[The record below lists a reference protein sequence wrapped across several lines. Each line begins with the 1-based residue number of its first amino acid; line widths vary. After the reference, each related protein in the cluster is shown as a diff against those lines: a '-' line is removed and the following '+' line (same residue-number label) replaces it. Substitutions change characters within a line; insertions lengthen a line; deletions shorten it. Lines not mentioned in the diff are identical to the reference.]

1 MKLPTTFDV
10 PDAESMRE
18 LGRSLAARL
27 QRGDLIILT
36 GSLGAGKTTLVQGL
50 AQGLGVRERVTSP
63 TFVLMRSYVTDRQA
77 ELIHIDAYRLAS
89 AGEIDD
95 LDVDI
100 ASAIT
105 AVEWGQDAA
114 PRLAD
119 RWLTIHIEAVDTQ
132 GDRRTVTIASVE
144 TEPVQVNTT
153 P

>member
-95 LDVDI
+95 LDIDI

-119 RWLTIHIEAVDTQ
+119 RWLTIHIEVVDTQ